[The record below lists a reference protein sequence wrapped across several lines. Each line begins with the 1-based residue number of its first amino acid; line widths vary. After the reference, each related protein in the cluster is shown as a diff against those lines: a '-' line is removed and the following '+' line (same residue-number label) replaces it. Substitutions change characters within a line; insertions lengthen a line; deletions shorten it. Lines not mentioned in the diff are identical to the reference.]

1 MKLYQFAEISKPVV
15 MMADLSKPMSFDE
28 LAVKFVGV
36 CHLVPLSHPAVC
48 CGMDVSS
55 QNCFGAS
62 TNIFL
67 SVNTIAID
75 KSYSGYFQG
84 FSFS

>member
-1 MKLYQFAEISKPVV
+1 M

-28 LAVKFVGV
+28 LAVEFVGV
-36 CHLVPLSHPAVC
+36 CHVVPLSHPAVC

-62 TNIFL
+62 TYLFL
-67 SVNTIAID
+67 SVNTIAIA
-75 KSYSGYFQG
+75 
-84 FSFS
+84 